1 MGTVFDTI
9 LGKLRSNE
17 LSSSLN
23 NRLSTLEDK
32 VNAAINT
39 DYSVIWPLEAESS
52 DDICRL
58 YITVSNQ
65 TTLTINNGKFYSGFD
80 KSSPTTTVTLNTG
93 GTVVYFGLDLS
104 KTSGYIQV
112 SSRMNVIKIGD
123 VNEVGIFHYGS
134 GPKITINLS
143 ELSQLTTLVS
153 TSRFV
158 TFVGTPSKI
167 TYGLVYNAVWNDSY
181 GKVQYKQ
188 ANIINVI
195 NPTTN
200 VTDPLYLNFKG
211 TIKTIGLTFNYTKE
225 NIQFNNVTSTFIDN
239 INTDISVRVS
249 SLQKVGVII
258 LETND
263 STQYLDKISY
273 PTLQSTRTTSFPY
286 FQFINLSNQTQSIS
300 LINSLSANFDVVECS
315 NLSSTSKVFTPG
327 VIKGHDNCTYLAGI
341 YCVSSGNGSGIATF
355 RITTNSNITITTEG
369 NVRFCDGSG
378 LNETTSV
385 NLANGNNTLYFKCIS
400 GYGYIY
406 IQKNVVNQ
414 LGTTSDFFVDIP
426 ENAPNIYIN
435 IAEFKNLT
443 LFRGKTLVGYIYV
456 YGEVPSGVTHW
467 YLSGNNIYWTYN
479 GSPPNVVTHWA
490 LIGNNI
496 NWAYNGNLPNSI
508 IFLYL
513 QGQYIYFELSQNHP
527 NIYYYVLNGPNINYL
542 VSNFA
547 GSSNMAG
554 NSFRLYNWRISK
566 IDDDEMITILNSL
579 KNRVGSLP
587 STIQIGDYLNYANP
601 PQSVI
606 DAVNELKA
614 AKNITTVTLIA

>member
-9 LGKLRSNE
+9 LGKLRSIE

-23 NRLSTLEDK
+23 NRLSTLEGK
-32 VNAAINT
+32 VNVAINA

-52 DDICRL
+52 DDVCRL

-65 TTLTINNGKFYSGFD
+65 TTLTISNGKFYSGFD
-80 KSSPTTTVTLNTG
+80 KSSPTSTVTLNAG
-93 GTVVYFGLDLS
+93 STVVYFGLDLS

-112 SSRMNVIKIGD
+112 SSRMNIIKIGD

-188 ANIINVI
+188 ANVINVL
-195 NPTTN
+195 NPTTS

-211 TIKTIGLTFNYTKE
+211 TIKTIGLTFNYTKDSF
-225 NIQFNNVTSTFIDN
+225 QFNNATSVFIDN
-239 INTDISVRVS
+239 VNTEISVHVS
-249 SLQKVGVII
+249 SLQKTGAII

-300 LINSLSANFDVVECS
+300 LINSTSANFDIVECS
-315 NLSSTSKVFTPG
+315 NLSSTSKVFIPG

-355 RITTNSNITITTEG
+355 RVTTNSAVTITAEG
-369 NVRFCDGSG
+369 NVRFCDSG
-378 LNETTSV
+378 GGNESTTA
-385 NLANGNNTLYFKCIS
+385 NLIIGANTLYFKCSS
-400 GYGYIY
+400 GSGYIY
-406 IQKNVVNQ
+406 TPKNAVTQ
-414 LGTTSDFFVDIP
+414 LGTTSLSVFDLP
-426 ENAPNIYIN
+426 ANAPIVYLNLS
-435 IAEFKNLT
+435 EFSNLT
-443 LFRGKTLVGYIYV
+443 VFRLISTVINVYV
-456 YGEVPSGVTHW
+456 YGLPNLLTNFTLSGDRVYW
-467 YLSGNNIYWTYN
+467 ESKANPPQNINFWSLSGNNI
-479 GSPPNVVTHWA
+479 
-490 LIGNNI
+490 
-496 NWAYNGNLPNSI
+496 NWIYNGNLPDSLT
-508 IFLYL
+508 FLYL
-513 QGQYIYFELSQNHP
+513 QGGNIYFESMQNHP
-527 NIYYYVLNGPNINYL
+527 NIIYYFLNGNNINYL
-542 VSNFA
+542 VNDFA

-554 NSFRLYNWRISK
+554 SSFRLINWRTSK
-566 IDDDEMITILNSL
+566 IDDNEMVTILTSL

-606 DAVNELKA
+606 DAVNTLKA
-614 AKNITTVTLIA
+614 AKNTATVTLSA

>member
-9 LGKLRSNE
+9 LGKLRSDE

-39 DYSVIWPLEAESS
+39 DYSVIWPLEAESP
-52 DDICRL
+52 DDVCRL
-58 YITVSNQ
+58 YITVSNT
-65 TTLTINNGKFYSGFD
+65 TTLTISDGNFYSGFN

-93 GTVVYFGLDLS
+93 STVVYFGLDLG

-188 ANIINVI
+188 ANVINVL

-200 VTDPLYLNFKG
+200 ITDPLYLNFKG
-211 TIKTIGLTFNYTKE
+211 TIKTIGLTFNYTKD
-225 NIQFNNVTSTFIDN
+225 NIQFDNVTSTFIDN
-239 INTDISVRVS
+239 VNTEISVRVS

-258 LETND
+258 LETNN

-273 PTLQSTRTTSFPY
+273 PTLQSTRTTSSTY

-341 YCVSSGNGSGIATF
+341 YCVSSGDGSGIATF
-355 RITTNSNITITTEG
+355 RVTTNSAITITAEG
-369 NVRFCDGSG
+369 NVRFCSSDGS
-378 LNETTSV
+378 NETTTA
-385 NLANGNNTLYFKCIS
+385 NLISGANTLYFKCIS
-400 GYGYIY
+400 GAGYIY
-406 IQKNVVNQ
+406 IQKNVVTQ
-414 LGTTSDFFVDIP
+414 LGTTSASFVDIP
-426 ENAPNIYIN
+426 ENSPNVYVN
-435 IAEFKNLT
+435 VAEFKNLT
-443 LFRGKTLVGYIYV
+443 TFRENFPVGYIYV
-456 YGEVPSGVTHW
+456 YGDMPSGVTYW
-467 YLSGNNIYWTYN
+467 YLSGDNIYWTYNGAPPSGVTYWYLFGNNIYWTYI
-479 GSPPNVVTHWA
+479 GAPPSGVTTWSLA
-490 LIGNNI
+490 GNNI
-496 NWAYNGNLPNSI
+496 YWTYIGAPPSGVTTWFLFGN
-508 IFLYL
+508 
-513 QGQYIYFELSQNHP
+513 
-527 NIYYYVLNGPNINYL
+527 NIYWTSTEHL
-542 VSNFA
+542 
-547 GSSNMAG
+547 
-554 NSFRLYNWRISK
+554 
-566 IDDDEMITILNSL
+566 
-579 KNRVGSLP
+579 RVG
-587 STIQIGDYLNYANP
+587 
-601 PQSVI
+601 
-606 DAVNELKA
+606 
-614 AKNITTVTLIA
+614 

>member
-39 DYSVIWPLEAESS
+39 DYSVIWPLEAESP

-58 YITVSNQ
+58 YITVSNT
-65 TTLTINNGKFYSGFD
+65 TTLTISNGKFYSGFS
-80 KSSPTTTVTLNTG
+80 KISPTTTVTLNTG
-93 GTVVYFGLDLS
+93 GTAVYFGLDLG

-123 VNEVGIFHYGS
+123 IDEVGIFHYGS

-188 ANIINVI
+188 ANVINVI

-225 NIQFNNVTSTFIDN
+225 NIQFNNVTSAFIDN
-239 INTDISVRVS
+239 VNTEISVRVS

-263 STQYLDKISY
+263 STQYLDSIMY
-273 PTLQSTRTTSFPY
+273 LTLQSTRTTSFPY
-286 FQFINLSNQTQSIS
+286 FQFINLSNQTQSIDW
-300 LINSLSANFDVVECS
+300 IDSLSANFDVVECS

-327 VIKGHDNCTYLAGI
+327 VIKGHDNCNYLAGI
-341 YCVSSGNGSGIATF
+341 YCVSSGDGSGIATF
-355 RITTNSNITITTEG
+355 CITTNSNITIFTRG
-369 NVRFCDGSG
+369 AVRFCSSDGS
-378 LNETTSV
+378 NETTTA
-385 NLANGNNTLYFKCIS
+385 NLISGVNTLYFKCTS

-406 IQKNVVNQ
+406 IPKNVVTQ
-414 LGTTSDFFVDIP
+414 LGTTSDSFVDIP
-426 ENAPNIYIN
+426 ENSPNVYVN
-435 IAEFKNLT
+435 VAKFKNLT
-443 LFRGKTLVGYIYV
+443 TFRGDPPVGYIYV

-467 YLSGNNIYWTYN
+467 YLFGHNIYWTYK
-479 GSPPNVVTHWA
+479 GALPSVVNYWV
-490 LIGNNI
+490 LDGNNI
-496 NWAYNGNLPNSI
+496 NWTYNGNLPNSLTFI
-508 IFLYL
+508 YL
-513 QGQYIYFELSQNHP
+513 QGGSIYFESSQNHP
-527 NIYYYVLNGPNINYL
+527 NISYYVLNGTNINYL
-542 VSNFA
+542 VSDFA

-554 NSFRLYNWRISK
+554 GSFRLYNWRISK
-566 IDDDEMITILNSL
+566 IDDNEMITILNSL

-587 STIQIGDYLNYANP
+587 SSITIGDYLNYANP
-601 PQSVI
+601 PQSVV
-606 DAVNELKA
+606 DAIQALKT
-614 AKNITTVTLIA
+614 AKNITTVTLLG